1 MLRLFLLTTGTLV
14 LASACQAPLSGSV
27 EPGLDPLGRVQP
39 AASASPQAEEALR
52 AARAAHAAAPSEE
65 TAIWVGRRLGYL
77 GRYQEAVDW
86 YGEALAT
93 WPESYRLLRHRGH
106 RWITLRR
113 FDRAEADLEAAW
125 ELART
130 QPDRDEPDG
139 APNAFGVPRSSDH
152 GNILYH
158 WALALYLQGRFDAAA
173 EVWQQA
179 VDRARNQD
187 SEVSSRYWLAHA
199 HRAAGR
205 HDEARRVLAAVRPDW
220 VLLENHT
227 YHRLCLVMSG
237 REDSAGLV
245 RGDDESGVQE
255 ATVAY
260 GLAAWRLH
268 QGGDTQRARAALAY
282 VAERGD
288 WAAFG
293 TIAASADLARLG
305 YGTQEA
311 GAER

>member
-1 MLRLFLLTTGTLV
+1 MRHQALLLGGALTL
-14 LASACQAPLSGSV
+14 ATACQAPLRGAADT
-27 EPGLDPLGRVQP
+27 GLDPLGRVQP
-39 AASASPQAEEALR
+39 AVAPS
-52 AARAAHAAAPSEE
+52 AAAEQALAQARSAFEEEPSEE

-86 YGEALAT
+86 YTQALET
-93 WPESYRLLRHRGH
+93 WPDSYRLRRHRGH

-113 FDRAEADLEAAW
+113 FAAAEADLQEAW
-125 ELART
+125 ELACFH
-130 QPDRDEPDG
+130 PDQDEPDG

-158 WALALYLQGRFDAAA
+158 WALAVYLQGRFDEASL
-173 EVWQQA
+173 VWQLA
-179 VDRARNQD
+179 VDHARNPD
-187 SEVSSRYWLAHA
+187 SEVAARYWLAHA

-205 HDEARRVLAAVRPDW
+205 HAEARAALRPVQPDW
-220 VLLENHT
+220 ILLENHT

-237 REDSAGLV
+237 RADSAELV
-245 RGDDESGVQE
+245 RGGSDSLVQE

-260 GLAAWRLH
+260 GLAAWRLQ

-288 WAAFG
+288 WASFG

-305 YGTQEA
+305 YGPQGA